1 MILRYRAFHLIE
13 DDHMFS
19 YLLHISMNVA
29 FGRDVID
36 IWPGILPIGKL
47 DCRLDF
53 PRTLQTVARKA
64 ALERSHSIRPPEG

>member
-1 MILRYRAFHLIE
+1 
-13 DDHMFS
+13 MFS
-19 YLLHISMNVA
+19 YLFNISMNVA

-53 PRTLQTVARKA
+53 PRTLQTCCTKGRF
-64 ALERSHSIRPPEG
+64 